1 MLKYENRPDG
11 MGNKKIYQ
19 KIWTLE
25 KKLWPS
31 AKIYMVHVLE
41 QEKILESQPKKTHV
55 PRYLSASRL

>member
-1 MLKYENRPDG
+1 MTIDPMAWEIKNLPRKLDPR
-11 MGNKKIYQ
+11 
-19 KIWTLE
+19 

-31 AKIYMVHVLE
+31 AKIDMVHVLE